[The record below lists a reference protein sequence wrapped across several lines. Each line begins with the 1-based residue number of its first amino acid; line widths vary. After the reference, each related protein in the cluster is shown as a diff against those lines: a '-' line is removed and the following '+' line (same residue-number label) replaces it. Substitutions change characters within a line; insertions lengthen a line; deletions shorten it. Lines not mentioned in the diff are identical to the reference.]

1 MRARHRLL
9 GLVIVPVIAASL
21 VLPGGRAGQRDR
33 LALAQT
39 IPQDDGLLAP
49 YVATPQEVVDRMLE
63 LAEVRKDDV
72 VYDLGSG
79 DGRIVITAA
88 RRYSARGIGFEID
101 PDLVQ
106 LSRDNARR
114 AGVSAR
120 AEVRL
125 QDVMTVDLSPA
136 SVVTLY
142 LFHEANLTLRPR
154 LLSQLRPGSRI
165 VSHDFHM
172 GDWVPERVER
182 LRDHAGKDHT
192 LFLWRITERPKP

>member
-1 MRARHRLL
+1 MRSQLRIL
-9 GLVIVPVIAASL
+9 GLVIPSIITASL
-21 VLPGGRAGQRDR
+21 LLFGGRVEQPSNS
-33 LALAQT
+33 ALAQS
-39 IPQDDGLLAP
+39 IPQEDGLLAP

-88 RRYSARGIGFEID
+88 RRYGARGIGFEID
-101 PDLVQ
+101 PNLVQ

-114 AGVSAR
+114 AGVSTL
-120 AEVRL
+120 AEFRL
-125 QDVMTVDLSPA
+125 RDVMTVDLSPA

-142 LFHEANLTLRPR
+142 LFHEANLSLRPR
-154 LLSQLRPGSRI
+154 LLSQLRPGSRV

-172 GDWVPERVER
+172 GDWVPDRVER
-182 LRDHAGKDHT
+182 LRDDAGKDHT
-192 LFLWRITERPKP
+192 LFLWRIPERPKP